1 MWRERERLSAR
12 LGRGVAWEWGWG
24 GVRVS
29 ARVRVSTKQ
38 GLLAGEREREA
49 GRKAAA

>member
-24 GVRVS
+24 EVRVS
-29 ARVRVSTKQ
+29 ARVRVSAKQ
-38 GLLAGEREREA
+38 GLAGEREHEA